1 MSKEEHY
8 EERKRLY
15 NLFKT
20 DCPQTIGET
29 DKAFDNDN
37 FIDWL
42 VDNQNTK
49 PLIEEIAE
57 LKAEVN
63 NLTNANDEYFK
74 VNKQLE
80 SELKAS
86 KSEANEA
93 VEFAEWLNTR
103 YCPHETEPDVWIR
116 FINLKEKYS
125 SKQLYEIFKRNNK

>member
-49 PLIEEIAE
+49 PLIEKISSLEASLLDVTRKSCARVDELTDEIA
-57 LKAEVN
+57 K
-63 NLTNANDEYFK
+63 
-74 VNKQLE
+74 
-80 SELKAS
+80 LKAS

-93 VEFAEWLNTR
+93 DLDLIWT
-103 YCPHETEPDVWIR
+103 DVCISIVNR
-116 FINLKEKYS
+116 ENNRVPFVDTLKYLK
-125 SKQLYEIFKRNNK
+125 SKFTITRNNK